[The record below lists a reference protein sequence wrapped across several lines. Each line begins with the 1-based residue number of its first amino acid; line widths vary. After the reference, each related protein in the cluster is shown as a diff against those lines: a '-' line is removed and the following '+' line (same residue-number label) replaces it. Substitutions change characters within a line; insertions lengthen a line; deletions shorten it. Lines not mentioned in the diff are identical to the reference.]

1 VSHGCFLAEDEN
13 IILNPRFEDGI
24 NNWSGRGCKIVLHDS
39 IGDGKIVPLSGKYFV
54 AATERTQNWNGVQQE
69 ISGRVQ
75 RKLAYDV
82 TAVVRIFGNNVTS
95 SDVRV
100 TLWVQT
106 PNRREQ
112 YIGIAKLVI
121 FLQCS
126 FPFFENYND
135 LHIIFENGIFP

>member
-13 IILNPRFEDGI
+13 IILNPRFEDGVD
-24 NNWSGRGCKIVLHDS
+24 NWSGRGCKIVLHDS

-112 YIGIAKLVI
+112 YIGIAKLVTFSPMFI
-121 FLQCS
+121 SIL
-126 FPFFENYND
+126 
-135 LHIIFENGIFP
+135 